1 MTPLLVAPLNT
12 SANSPTVS
20 NDSLR
25 DVVALHT
32 CRVPVRSDDID
43 VVSWCSGRLYS
54 ACGGGV
60 GG

>member
-1 MTPLLVAPLNT
+1 MVPLNT
-12 SANSPTVS
+12 SADSPTML

-43 VVSWCSGRLYS
+43 AVS
-54 ACGGGV
+54 
-60 GG
+60 